1 MNKCALFDTD
11 FISKLHITRKDDE
24 NRLIDRVM
32 ELPGYQF
39 ICHEQICIELGR
51 HNASAIIWLQQK
63 IAEGSIQKFSCLLY
77 TSDAADD

>member
-24 NRLIDRVM
+24 NRLIDRIM

-39 ICHEQICIELGR
+39 ACHEQICIELRR
-51 HNASAIIWLQQK
+51 HNASATNGQRPDYPVQ
-63 IAEGSIQKFSCLLY
+63 AEFPVSAPSHPSMF
-77 TSDAADD
+77 